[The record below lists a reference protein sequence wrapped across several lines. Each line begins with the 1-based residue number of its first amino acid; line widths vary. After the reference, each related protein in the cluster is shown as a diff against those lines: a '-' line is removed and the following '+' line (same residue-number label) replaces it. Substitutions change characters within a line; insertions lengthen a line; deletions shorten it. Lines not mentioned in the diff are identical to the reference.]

1 MKKPVKAYQDDN
13 FLNSSDGRSIRMLTE
28 YLQPKSK
35 FKKFKVMDTIVFFG
49 SARLKSKRD
58 ALKEFSKVK
67 NSNPKK
73 TENFAKK
80 LREAQLHV
88 DMSKYY
94 EDAVELSKRLTEW
107 SLNLETNANR
117 FIVCTGGGPGIME
130 AANRGAKKAGGYSVG
145 LNISIPFEQYV
156 NKYVTQDLSFEFH
169 YFFMR
174 KFWFAY
180 LSKALIIFPGGFG
193 TMDELFEILT
203 LVQTEKIRKKLAVI
217 IYDRKYWE
225 KIINFNAL
233 VDMGMISKSDLNLLT
248 MCDTID
254 EAYDQIIKHL
264 KKHYS
269 KEKEPK
275 VIEPV
280 LHLR

>member
-1 MKKPVKAYQDDN
+1 MKNKIKAYQDSN
-13 FLNSSDGRSIRMLTE
+13 FLNSSDGRSIRLLAE

-35 FKKFKVMDTIVFFG
+35 FKKFKIMDTIVFFG

-58 ALKEFSKVK
+58 ALKDFNAVK
-67 NSNPKK
+67 SSNPNQ
-73 TENFAKK
+73 TDNFAKK
-80 LREAQLHV
+80 LREAQQYL

-117 FIVCTGGGPGIME
+117 FIICTGGGPGIME
-130 AANRGAKKAGGYSVG
+130 AANKGAKKAGGYSIG
-145 LNISIPFEQYV
+145 LNISIPFEQFV
-156 NKYVTQDLSFEFH
+156 NNYVTPDLSFEFH

-180 LSKALIIFPGGFG
+180 LSKALIVFPGGFG

-203 LVQTEKIRKKLAVI
+203 LVQTAKVRKKLAVI
-217 IYDRKYWE
+217 IYDKKYWN
-225 KIINFNAL
+225 KIINFDAL
-233 VDMGMISKSDLNLLT
+233 VEMGMISKADLSVFS
-248 MCDTID
+248 MCDTVD
-254 EAYDQIIKHL
+254 EAYDAVIKHL
-264 KKHYS
+264 KRYYS

-280 LHLR
+280 LHLK